1 LLNWQPR
8 PEEKHFQ
15 TDDPPKLRS
24 NTFSK
29 TQTSFW
35 VQTNTMHGMQPG
47 MSPSRQ
53 ADSVAICHS
62 LMKGFRTPD
71 LPKIRHIATPE
82 KNRKNRTVGNLKI
95 YEVIYM

>member
-1 LLNWQPR
+1 
-8 PEEKHFQ
+8 
-15 TDDPPKLRS
+15 
-24 NTFSK
+24 
-29 TQTSFW
+29 
-35 VQTNTMHGMQPG
+35 MHGMQPG

-62 LMKGFRTPD
+62 LMNGFRTPD

-95 YEVIYM
+95 YEVITILETLFYLFGDYMGLLYMII